1 MITRKIPPKVL
12 ENLKEIHTNQHTQ
25 NQHARVFQWWKHM
38 QIFDSKTKILSKNR
52 ERITWK
58 RTKSLPG
65 KENKLF
71 DPQRRPAQG
80 RSWPN
85 PTPLRIGDH
94 YRDRPNFQSLE
105 QPSFV
110 ETKSEP
116 ILAKSKTKSEPICLL
131 YWCFREKKR
140 KGREEEERW
149 GRKWVGEG
157 KEDGL
162 RVRENEK
169 IKNNKII
176 LKNNI

>member
-1 MITRKIPPKVL
+1 VQTF
-12 ENLKEIHTNQHTQ
+12 
-25 NQHARVFQWWKHM
+25 A
-38 QIFDSKTKILSKNR
+38 SKTKILSKNR
-52 ERITWK
+52 QRIAWK
-58 RTKSLPG
+58 RTKSSSG

-71 DPQRRPAQG
+71 DLQRRPTQG
-80 RSWPN
+80 QSWPDL
-85 PTPLRIGDH
+85 TPLGIRDH
-94 YRDRPNFQSLE
+94 YRDKPNFQSLE

-131 YWCFREKKR
+131 YWCFRERKR

-149 GRKWVGEG
+149 GRKWVGERGRKWVGEG
-157 KEDGL
+157 KEDNM

-176 LKNNI
+176 FN